1 MTDTYLHGHHD
12 SVLRSHRWRTAE
24 NSAAFVLPVLTPET
38 TLLDVGCGPGTV
50 TIDLGKRVARAVG
63 LDRAPSVLAAARDA
77 AQGLENVDFVEG
89 DAYALPFE
97 DDSFDVVYAHQV
109 LQHLTDPLA
118 ALREMRRV
126 AKPGGYVAVRDA
138 DYSAMTWYP
147 RNSGLD
153 DWISL
158 YQEVSSA
165 NSNDADAGRK
175 LLSWVLEAG
184 FDAAG
189 VVPGAGVWC
198 YASPEDRRWWGE
210 LWADRATQS
219 NFAKQALGHRLA
231 DDVALEHIADAWREW
246 AETDDGWFAILNG
259 EVLARV

>member
-1 MTDTYLHGHHD
+1 MHGHHE

-50 TIDLGKRVARAVG
+50 TIDLASRVARAVG
-63 LDRAPSVLAAARDA
+63 LDRAPTVLAAAREA
-77 AQGLENVDFVEG
+77 AQGTSNVDFVEG

-109 LQHLTDPLA
+109 LQHLTDPIA

-126 AKPGGYVAVRDA
+126 ARPGGYVAVRDA

-147 RNSGLD
+147 RVAGLD
-153 DWISL
+153 DWIAL
-158 YQEVSSA
+158 YQEVSQA

-184 FDAAG
+184 FDPAG

-210 LWADRATQS
+210 LWADRCTQS

-231 DDVALEHIADAWREW
+231 DDVALEHLADAWREW
-246 AETDDGWFAILNG
+246 AASEDGWFAILHG
-259 EVLARV
+259 EVLARA